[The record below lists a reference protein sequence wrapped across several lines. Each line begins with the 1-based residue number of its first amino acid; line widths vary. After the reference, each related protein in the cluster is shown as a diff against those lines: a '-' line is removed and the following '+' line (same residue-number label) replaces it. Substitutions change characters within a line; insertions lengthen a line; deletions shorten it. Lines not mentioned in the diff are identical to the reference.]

1 MSDLQEH
8 IWTTPLVDTHE
19 HQRTE
24 QDYLKTPVDVLVELF
39 DNYVTAD
46 LVVAG
51 ASPEAVK
58 KLMDASDPDIKGRFE
73 GVRRAWEAC
82 QHTGY
87 GEAVRLIAKIAFGI
101 DSISPE
107 TLDEAQRRSRNTRQ
121 PGERLRILKEFGNLD
136 HVQIDHFRRT
146 VQPDDSAP
154 EFFLYDISWAA
165 FCQGDID
172 AAAIAQ
178 ESGVEVKDLTSLRRA
193 MEAIFDR
200 YGRFAIAVKA
210 QHAYGRTLRWY
221 PREDSEAEAVLQKVL
236 RQQPV
241 TPEEKLC
248 LGDWCWARGVELAA
262 EYNLPF
268 KTHTGYYAGWGR
280 MPVHYIPAGNLW
292 ELLATYPKTRFV
304 LMHIAYPYSDEL
316 VALAKRYPNVYV
328 DMCWAWSIDPYSAG
342 DFLRR
347 FLDAA
352 PINKLFAFGGDT
364 GLPWAAVAY
373 ATQARKGLLR
383 ALQAEVKE
391 KNMTERE
398 AMAVATRVMRQNQY
412 ECYDIEGRR
421 ANILHVMRHGSL

>member
-1 MSDLQEH
+1 MNDLQQH

-24 QDYLKTPVDVLVELF
+24 EEYLQTPVDVLVELF
-39 DNYVTAD
+39 DNYVIAD
-46 LVVAG
+46 LAVAG
-51 ASPEAVK
+51 ASPEALK
-58 KLMDASDPDIKGRFE
+58 KLLDASDLDIRRRFE
-73 GVRRAWEAC
+73 GVSKAWEAC

-87 GEAVRLIAKIAFGI
+87 GEAVRLMAQIAYGMDNIT
-101 DSISPE
+101 PE
-107 TLDEAQRRSRNTRQ
+107 TLEQAQRRNSNARQ

-136 HVQIDHFRRT
+136 HVQVDHFRRV
-146 VQPDDSAP
+146 VQIDDSAA

-165 FCQGDID
+165 FCQGDVD

-178 ESGVEVKDLTSLRRA
+178 ESGVEVKDLHSLRRA

-210 QHAYGRTLRWY
+210 QHAYGRTLQWY
-221 PREDSEAEAVLQKVL
+221 PREDSEAEMVLQKIL
-236 RQQPV
+236 RGQPA

-292 ELLATYPKTRFV
+292 ELLATYPQTRFV

-347 FLDAA
+347 FLHAA

-364 GLPWAAVAY
+364 RLPWAAVAY

-412 ECYDIEGRR
+412 ECFDIEGRR

>member
-1 MSDLQEH
+1 MSDLQQH
-8 IWTTPLVDTHE
+8 IWATPLVDTHE
-19 HQRTE
+19 HQRSE

-58 KLMDASDPDIKGRFE
+58 KLLDASDPDIRSRFE
-73 GVRRAWEAC
+73 GIRGAWEAC
-82 QHTGY
+82 QYTGY

-101 DSISPE
+101 DSLLPE
-107 TLDEAQRRSRNTRQ
+107 TLEEAQRRSRNARQ

-136 HVQIDHFRRT
+136 HVQIDHFRRV

-165 FCQGDID
+165 FCQGDIHVAD
-172 AAAIAQ
+172 IAQ
-178 ESGVEVKDLTSLRRA
+178 ESGVEVKHLPSLRQA

-200 YGRFAIAVKA
+200 YGKFAIAVKA

-241 TPEEKLC
+241 TTEEKLC

-268 KTHTGYYAGWGR
+268 KIHTGYYAGWGR

-292 ELLATYPKTRFV
+292 ELLATYPQTRFV

-328 DMCWAWSIDPYSAG
+328 DMCWAWSIDPYSAA

-347 FLDAA
+347 FLHAA
-352 PINKLFAFGGDT
+352 PIPKLFVFGGDT

-412 ECYDIEGRR
+412 ECFDIEGRR